1 MGSMTDHRR
10 LVVDRIRKELLGPV
24 GGEHELVVGRPS
36 FRYITGMLFPQE
48 LDCDPS
54 ELRAVEQEIE
64 DATGSEDPDEAPDAT
79 VAAAYDLLPSSMGIS
94 FYVEGSDELKVEAWA
109 ARYKRCSLKT
119 LLEEFVA
126 TGARDSACA
135 TALDPFDLDAR
146 TVRAA
151 LGGVGDDV
159 HDTVASALD
168 LPFISCGGVSLNEH
182 ELIAKLRNFLESGLK
197 DKSLANELRQV
208 RIDPN
213 TVSRIVS
220 SGQLAVD
227 AARSL
232 EEHLGPWREPEVNG
246 AVQWRRA
253 PLPPEQVRIPIP
265 TSGTTAV
272 KEYPCLE
279 GAAHISARFRSF
291 GSGHLVTVTLR
302 NAAEP
307 QASMK
312 ADETVER
319 MLFQAGFEVRTSPGA
334 IGAYP
339 DTRRLSLHPEDEE
352 LALTYSDRR
361 TFGIGHGCAAIWR
374 EGTTCDGVEEIRA
387 EVLPEHVVRGLTNDV
402 ALNDPVAERALDL
415 AWLSDEGRTT
425 EELSEALDAFLAAYA
440 GWVEQQG
447 REAERIGLTPPVERL
462 LERQREAIERM
473 RRGVETVV
481 KGSPESFRAFQLA
494 QRAMSIQFAWSAR
507 RRGGPF
513 DLGKG
518 SVDPIQDAELTAR
531 WYPFQLGFQLL
542 VLESLENHQ
551 SADRDLVDLLWFPT
565 GGGKTEAYLALAA
578 FEMVHRRLRYQDPGP
593 AVLMRY
599 TLRLLTAQQFERSAT
614 LVGALETI
622 RRRVPELGEAPF
634 RLGLWVGGG
643 LTPNRLT
650 SDDANSPGALELVEE
665 LMEAEEPDNP
675 FQLRQCPRCATRL
688 VPRRKSPEEA
698 YGVRADAS
706 SFCLNCPDERCEL
719 HEEIPASVVDEDLF
733 RRPPTFLV
741 GTIDKFARMVWD
753 ARSRSLLGLG
763 GGLPV
768 SLIIQDELH
777 LITGPLGSIAGGYE
791 AAIET
796 VLACSGVS
804 PKYLAST
811 ATIQRANE
819 QCRSLYARSPFVFPP
834 SGLRVDDS
842 FFSREDRYAPGRLY
856 FGIMGNGLYSSLTTL
871 VQTSAAAA
879 QAVLDVPAAEVR
891 ARDSYWTQVIYHNSK
906 QELGKTTTMLRD
918 DVRTRL
924 ELLEK
929 HEEDRR
935 VFENVEEL
943 SANLKGSMVAE
954 AIERL
959 EVEWQPGHPKEVIDA
974 VACTNMIS
982 VGVDIGRLG
991 IMLVKGQPKSTAE
1004 YIQATSRVGR
1014 DRNRPPGIVL
1024 TMFGQTRPRDR
1035 SHYETFQSYHQA
1047 LYRYVEPS
1055 SVTPFS
1061 PRARDRTLHA
1071 ALVLALRQKLEWVDE
1086 DRAGDLDPSET
1097 QQREIVEFLKE
1108 RIGRACRPDD
1118 RTVVQAELAHRI
1130 DEWLELAAANR
1141 VPGLRFKGGAQF
1153 HALLRQFDDR
1163 SNRGKWATLNSMR
1176 HVDGET
1182 PFVVLGQGV
1191 TNNGE

>member
-1 MGSMTDHRR
+1 MKSTPDYRR
-10 LVVDRIRKELLGPV
+10 PVVERIRKELLGPA

-54 ELRAVEQEIE
+54 ELRAVEQEMDE
-64 DATGSEDPDEAPDAT
+64 ATGSEDPDEAPDAT

-94 FYVEGSDELKVEAWA
+94 FYVEGSDGLRVEAVA
-109 ARYKRCSLKT
+109 ARYERCSLKSI
-119 LLEEFVA
+119 LEEFVA
-126 TGARDSACA
+126 TGTQDSSCA
-135 TALDPFDLDAR
+135 AALDAFDLDAR
-146 TVRAA
+146 TVRTA
-151 LGGVGDDV
+151 LGDVGTEV
-159 HDTVASALD
+159 HDAVIVALD
-168 LPFISCGGVSLNEH
+168 LPFISVGGVQLNEQ
-182 ELIAKLRNFLESGLK
+182 ELISKLRSLVESGL
-197 DKSLANELRQV
+197 DDEALSSELRQV

-213 TVSRIVS
+213 TVDRFVN
-220 SGQLAVD
+220 SGQLSADD
-227 AARSL
+227 AQSL
-232 EEHLGPWREPEVNG
+232 EAHLGRWRMPKIDG
-246 AVQWRRA
+246 AVQWRRV
-253 PLPPEQVRIPIP
+253 PLPPGRVRIPIP
-265 TSGTTAV
+265 AADTTAV
-272 KEYPCLE
+272 TEYPCLE
-279 GAAHISARFRSF
+279 GAACVSARFRSF
-291 GSGHLVTVTLR
+291 GPGHLVTVTLR

-307 QASMK
+307 QTAMK
-312 ADETVER
+312 ADDTVEH

-339 DTRRLSLHPEDEE
+339 DTKRLSLHPEDEE
-352 LALTYSDRR
+352 LALAYRERR
-361 TFGIGHGCAAIWR
+361 TFGIGHGCAAIWCEDNTG
-374 EGTTCDGVEEIRA
+374 EGIKEIRA
-387 EVLPEHVVRGLTNDV
+387 EVLPQHVVRGLTNDV
-402 ALNDPVAERALDL
+402 VLDDPVAEKALDL
-415 AWLSDEGRTT
+415 AWLSDEGRTNQ
-425 EELSEALDAFLAAYA
+425 ELSEALDAFVAAYA
-440 GWVEQQG
+440 GWVGNQG
-447 REAERIGLTPPVERL
+447 QEAERIGLTPAVERL
-462 LERQREAIERM
+462 LKRQRLAVERM

-481 KGSPESFRAFQLA
+481 KGSPYSFRAFQLA
-494 QRAMSIQFAWSAR
+494 QRAMSIQFAWTSR

-513 DLGKG
+513 DLGNG
-518 SVDPIQDAELTAR
+518 SVDPIQATELTAK

-551 SADRDLVDLLWFPT
+551 STDRDLVDLLWFPT

-578 FEMVHRRLRYQDPGP
+578 FEMVHRRLRYQEPGP

-599 TLRLLTAQQFERSAT
+599 TLRLLTAQQFERTAT
-614 LVGALETI
+614 LVGVLETM
-622 RRRVPELGEAPF
+622 RRGLPELGETPF

-650 SDDANSPGALELVEE
+650 ADSATSPGALELVGE

-688 VPRRKSPEEA
+688 VPRQKSPENA
-698 YGVRADAS
+698 YGVWADAS
-706 SFCLNCPDERCEL
+706 SFRLNCPDERCEL
-719 HEEIPASVVDEDLF
+719 HEEIPASVVDDDLF
-733 RRPPTFLV
+733 HRPPTFLV

-763 GGLPV
+763 DGLPV

-811 ATIQRANE
+811 ATIQRAKE
-819 QCRSLYARSPFVFPP
+819 QCSSLYARAPFVFPP
-834 SGLRVDDS
+834 SGLQVDDS
-842 FFSREDRYAPGRLY
+842 FFSKEDRNAPGRLY
-856 FGIMGNGLYSSLTTL
+856 LGIMGNGLYSSLTTL
-871 VQTSAAAA
+871 VQSSAAAA
-879 QAVLDVPAAEVR
+879 QAVLEVPVTDVR

-924 ELLEK
+924 ELLESR
-929 HEEDRR
+929 EEDRR
-935 VFENVEEL
+935 EFENVEEL

-959 EVEWQPGHPKEVIDA
+959 EVEWQPGRSEEVIDA

-1014 DRNRPPGIVL
+1014 DKTRPPGIVL

-1061 PRARDRTLHA
+1061 SRARDRTLHA
-1071 ALVLALRQKLEWVDE
+1071 ALVLALRQKLAWFNE
-1086 DRAGDLDPSET
+1086 DRAGELDPSEAR
-1097 QQREIVEFLKE
+1097 QREVIEWLRD
-1108 RIGRACRPDD
+1108 RISRSCRTDD
-1118 RTVVQAELAHRI
+1118 RNDVETELDERI
-1130 DEWLELAAANR
+1130 DEWLGLAAANR
-1141 VPGLRFKGGAQF
+1141 SPALRFKGGAQF
-1153 HALLRQFDDR
+1153 PALLRQFDDR
-1163 SNRGKWATLNSMR
+1163 PNQGAWPTLNSMR

-1191 TNNGE
+1191 KTDGE